1 MITHEDGK
9 ILVHAMQWLEQ
20 SGLNVASAGNASVR
34 VKTGFL
40 VTPSGVRARDLLPEQ
55 MVAMS
60 LEGTPES
67 GSRCA
72 PSSEWRF
79 HRDIY
84 RARSDACAVVHTH
97 STYASAMACL
107 RGPIPAFHYMVAAAG
122 GADIRC
128 AEYATFG
135 TQQLSDNALDA
146 LEGRRACLLANHG
159 VIAIGSDIDA
169 ALDLAQQVEELARQY
184 WVARSAGTP
193 EILDAAEMSR
203 VLELFSGYGVQRD

>member
-79 HRDIY
+79 AQAGDLLLGHRL
-84 RARSDACAVVHTH
+84 V
-97 STYASAMACL
+97 
-107 RGPIPAFHYMVAAAG
+107 
-122 GADIRC
+122 
-128 AEYATFG
+128 
-135 TQQLSDNALDA
+135 
-146 LEGRRACLLANHG
+146 
-159 VIAIGSDIDA
+159 
-169 ALDLAQQVEELARQY
+169 
-184 WVARSAGTP
+184 
-193 EILDAAEMSR
+193 
-203 VLELFSGYGVQRD
+203 